1 MKLISIAF
9 AVLLVVAGVPAP
21 TTAGD
26 DGRPLADAG
35 LDQSTTVGS
44 TVYLDGGGSLD
55 PDGEIE
61 AYDWS
66 IETPGGETV
75 HPRDPDAVTT
85 RFVPEKLGRYEVR
98 LTVTDEDGQSQSDT
112 LYVDVEESNGHP
124 PTPTATETPTETAT
138 PGRTPT
144 SEPTATPVGS
154 DLPTPTPSTDTPD
167 LDTNEAPSGQ
177 IHGPSAVT
185 SGSSVSY
192 TIDATDPDGEVV
204 DRWWVPGALASSS
217 GRSDLRGSTRTITVD
232 GTPGTIAT
240 VEAIVVDDDGATST
254 LTKAVEVRNALPS
267 ASIEGSDTAVV
278 NTTQEYR
285 LVASDPDG
293 QITSV
298 SLVGGSSAVQPV
310 GQLSLGAPTSSGE
323 WARSFRFTEIPED
336 DGTVTLVATVVDE
349 YGGTTKVV
357 KEVTVVRNSSQST
370 VFEPINQSAPQ
381 ILSLDVSLQEGPE
394 GINRRQ
400 ALFTATA
407 SDRDSSRLTFVWEI
421 GDVAVL
427 RNRASGSPAEANIS
441 YALEDQHIQARTVE
455 VTLTVRDQ
463 NGYQRS
469 MTKTLE
475 IEQADPAGGSVGRG
489 FSVSVTSVMG
499 RTVKGK
505 FRMDRSH
512 AGEIVVLNFGDGQ
525 STTVELGS
533 TAVHAFS
540 HEYGSAGRYS
550 ISMSPGWSPDVASVP
565 VNVSHQ
571 EYSVFTYERKESTV
585 QRTIGAESPESDWTR
600 DGIDRI
606 DREQVGTESTRTLAN
621 GGKGITTPGEEWS
634 RVGTTTEHHTET
646 RTTESVS
653 DPGGDW
659 VISER
664 NVDEK
669 QVFSDWEYT
678 TVPQKGLL
686 NADWKYVE
694 RVPRTVGRTETVNS
708 ADRPSGDGW
717 SREAHVGRT
726 QVDYR
731 TQWVDYQFHAD
742 SDWQYL
748 GADRYV
754 DYYDETT
761 KCVEYVELASTRH
774 CIREETDRDP
784 VYDYR
789 YQYRVPQYD
798 AVYEWERT
806 VQETVYEYK
815 YRSATYTIEDVHEYE
830 KEVRVGTQFVQWER
844 PIIDRTEIYRWKKSE
859 QSWEEA
865 SSFSKPAGN
874 YRNLTRVVRECGTA
888 EEEPQICEE
897 SS

>member
-357 KEVTVVRNSSQST
+357 KEVTVVNSIEARGANPVGQS
-370 VFEPINQSAPQ
+370 VPE
-381 ILSLDVSLQEGPE
+381 ILSLDVSLQDEPD

-400 ALFTATA
+400 ALFTAKA
-407 SDRDSSRLTFVWEI
+407 SDRDSSRLTFVWKI
-421 GDVAVL
+421 GGVAIL
-427 RNRASGSPAEANIS
+427 RNRASGNPAEANIS
-441 YALEDQHIQARTVE
+441 YALEDQHIQSGSVD
-455 VTLTVRDQ
+455 VTLIVRDQ
-463 NGYQRS
+463 NGNQRR
-469 MTKTLE
+469 MTKPLE
-475 IEQADPAGGSVGRG
+475 IERANPSGGTYGRA
-489 FSVSVTSVMG
+489 FSLDVTSVMG

-505 FRMDRSH
+505 FSMDRSH
-512 AGEIVVLNFGDGQ
+512 TGEIVVLNFGDGR
-525 STTVELGS
+525 STTVELEG
-533 TAVHAFS
+533 TPVHRFS
-540 HEYGSAGRYS
+540 HEYASAGRYF
-550 ISMSPGWSPDVASVP
+550 ISMNPGWSPDVASVP
-565 VNVSHQ
+565 VNVSQ
-571 EYSVFTYERKESTV
+571 QKYSVFTYERKNSTI
-585 QRTIGAESPESDWTR
+585 QRTMGAESPGSDWTR
-600 DGIDRI
+600 DGIERL

-621 GGKGITTPGEEWS
+621 GGKAITSPGDEWR
-634 RVGTTTEHHTET
+634 RVGTTTEYHTET
-646 RTTESVS
+646 RTTESVD
-653 DPGGDW
+653 DPGKEW
-659 VISER
+659 SLSKR
-664 NVDEK
+664 NVGEK
-669 QVFSDWEYT
+669 QVFSGWEYT

-686 NADWKYVE
+686 SGDWQYVE
-694 RVPRTVGRTETVNS
+694 RVPRTVDRTETVKS
-708 ADRPSGDGW
+708 ADRPSGNGW

-731 TQWVDYQFHAD
+731 TQWLDYQFHAN
-742 SDWQYL
+742 SEWQYL

-761 KCVEYVELASTRH
+761 RCVEYVELAYTRH
-774 CIREETDRDP
+774 CIKEETDRDP

-798 AVYEWERT
+798 AVYEWKRT
-806 VQETVYEYK
+806 VQETEYEYE

-830 KEVRVGTQFVQWER
+830 KEVRVGTEYVQWER
-844 PIIDRTEIYRWKKSE
+844 PIIDRTEIYRWKRTE
-859 QSWEEA
+859 GSWEEV
-865 SSFSKPAGN
+865 SSFSEPVGE
-874 YRNLTRVVRECGTA
+874 YRNLTRVVRQCGTTP
-888 EEEPQICEE
+888 EEPPICEGG
-897 SS
+897 S

>member
-357 KEVTVVRNSSQST
+357 KEVTVVRNSSTQE
-370 VFEPINQSAPQ
+370 FAEPLSQFAPE
-381 ILSLDVSLQEGPE
+381 ILSLTASLEERPE
-394 GINRRQ
+394 SINRRQ

-407 SDRDSSRLTFVWEI
+407 SDRDSSRLTFLWEI
-421 GDVAVL
+421 GGVALL
-427 RNRASGSPAEANIS
+427 RNRASGNPAEANIS
-441 YALEDQHIQARTVE
+441 YALEDQHIRAGTVE

-463 NGYQRS
+463 NGNQRS
-469 MTKTLE
+469 LTKTLE
-475 IEQADPAGGSVGRG
+475 VEQANPSGGTVGRG
-489 FSVSVTSVMG
+489 YSIDVTSVMG
-499 RTVKGK
+499 RTIKGK
-505 FRMDRSH
+505 FSMDRSH
-512 AGEIVVLNFGDGQ
+512 IGEVVVLSFGDGR
-525 STTVELGS
+525 STTVELS
-533 TAVHAFS
+533 NTEFHRFS

-550 ISMSPGWSPDVASVP
+550 ISMNPGWSPDVASVP
-565 VNVSHQ
+565 VNVSQ
-571 EYSVFTYERKESTV
+571 QKYSVFRYERKNSTV
-585 QRTIGAESPESDWTR
+585 QRTIGAESPGTDWTR

-606 DREQVGTESTRTLAN
+606 DREQVGVESTRTLAT
-621 GGKGITTPGEEWS
+621 GAKAVTSPGQAW
-634 RVGTTTEHHTET
+634 RRIGTTTEYHTET
-646 RTTESVS
+646 QTTESVE
-653 DPGGDW
+653 DPGADW
-659 VISER
+659 SLSER
-664 NVDEK
+664 NIGEK
-669 QVFSDWEYT
+669 QVFAGWEYT

-686 NADWKYVE
+686 GTDWEYVE
-694 RVPRTVGRTETVNS
+694 RVPQTVDRTETTKS
-708 ADRPSGDGW
+708 TDRPGGDGW
-717 SREAHVGRT
+717 SREEKVGKT
-726 QVDYR
+726 QVDHH
-731 TQWVDYQFHAD
+731 TEWVDYRFHAD
-742 SDWQYL
+742 SDWEYL
-748 GADRYV
+748 GWDRYV
-754 DYYDETT
+754 DYYDTT
-761 KCVEYVELASTRH
+761 TRCVEYVELAYTRH
-774 CIREETDRDP
+774 CVKEETDRDP

-789 YQYRVPQYD
+789 YQYRVPEYD
-798 AVYEWERT
+798 PVYEWERT
-806 VQETVYEYK
+806 VQETEYEYE
-815 YRSATYTIEDVHEYE
+815 YRSATSTTEDLHEYE
-830 KEVRVGTQFVQWER
+830 KEVRLGTEYVQWER
-844 PIIDRTEIYRWKKSE
+844 PIIDRTEIYQWKKAE
-859 QSWEEA
+859 ESWEEM
-865 SSFSKPAGN
+865 SSFSKPVGDV
-874 YRNLTRVVRECGTA
+874 RNLTRVVRECGTA
-888 EEEPQICEE
+888 VEEPPICGGE
-897 SS
+897 S